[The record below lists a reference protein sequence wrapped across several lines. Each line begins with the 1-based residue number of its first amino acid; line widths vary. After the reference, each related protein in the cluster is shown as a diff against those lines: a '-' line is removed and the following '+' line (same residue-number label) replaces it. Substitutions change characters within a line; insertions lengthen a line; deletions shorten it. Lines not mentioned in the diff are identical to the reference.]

1 MPRTLTLQQ
10 GLLLGDSDNTPSD
23 VVLAVAFFGVEG
35 REAVAFVGFLR
46 APVGE
51 RHAGDGELGHELACH
66 GEELLRSLTATTT
79 RGWRNVEDGLFRRDA
94 LADLVKEVL
103 REDRCACGVVG
114 THEVS
119 DELLAGDRNRIT
131 VLVFLRASRNLDG
144 EFTTQRR
151 GKCFVEVWIELRV
164 ALLGCEVFT
173 PLAGIASHAV
183 VVFGGLEGHLDGN
196 FEAEGGVDIDPVV

>member
-35 REAVAFVGFLR
+35 REAVAFVGLLR

-51 RHAGDGELGHELACH
+51 RHAGGSELGHELACH
-66 GEELLRSLTATTT
+66 GEELLRSLTAATT
-79 RGWRNVEDGLFRRDA
+79 RGWRNVEDGLFRSDA
-94 LADLVKEVL
+94 LTNLVKEVL
-103 REDRCACGVVG
+103 CENRRSRGVVS
-114 THEVS
+114 THEVG

-131 VLVFLRASRNLDG
+131 VLVFLRAGRNLNG
-144 EFTTQRR
+144 EFTAQRR
-151 GKCFVEVWIELRV
+151 GKCFVEVWIELRI

-183 VVFGGLEGHLDGN
+183 VVFGGLEWHLDGN
-196 FEAEGGVDIDPVV
+196 FKAEGGVDIYPVV